1 MELYTKYLVK
11 IGFIVTN
18 FMLFFV
24 DEIGWILEVFLEK
37 NEQIIDSIQLL
48 SKQQNKIQEI
58 QRLQKKID
66 SIKMDK

>member
-1 MELYTKYLVK
+1 
-11 IGFIVTN
+11 
-18 FMLFFV
+18 MLFFV

-58 QRLQKKID
+58 QHLQKKID